1 MISFVT
7 GLRAMQMLELIVE
20 LLLTSKGQ
28 LDPLYCNSQDP
39 SAQQPVSVLQQ
50 HLSWAGNASMSGPLL
65 HWAKTIGPPAIR
77 LLRLTCRSVVICAL
91 VPKSCL
97 YELACW
103 AAAVE

>member
-7 GLRAMQMLELIVE
+7 GLHAMQMLQLIVE
-20 LLLTSKGQ
+20 LLLTSNGQ

-77 LLRLTCRSVVICAL
+77 LLRLTCRFAVIGSL

-97 YELACW
+97 HELACW

>member
-7 GLRAMQMLELIVE
+7 GLHAMQMLQLIVE

-50 HLSWAGNASMSGPLL
+50 HLRWAGNASMSGPLL

-77 LLRLTCRSVVICAL
+77 LLRLTCRFAVIGSL

-97 YELACW
+97 HELACW